1 MPPILLTSF
10 EIQKY
15 CQNELT
21 FNGVFSRNDLPKV
34 KEGA

>member
-1 MPPILLTSF
+1 MLPILRTSF

-15 CQNELT
+15 RQNELT